1 MRERPPKRNIRLPE
15 GYEQKASRRH
25 ASEPGERRAA
35 EPGKR
40 PAASRAQKPA
50 RLRQHTRAKRGRAAP
65 QSRRRLLR
73 RALCGLLAV
82 FLLVCVGLGGYLAA
96 STHNDFLW
104 LELEQLPHRDA
115 TILYGQD
122 RESGEWVEYA
132 RLEATQQKIWT
143 PLSEIPLAMQHAF
156 VAIEDKHFYTHHGV
170 SFTRTVYAVLNEAKK
185 MLTGSYFGNGIKQ
198 GASTIDQQ
206 LIKNLTRDDEASGLD
221 GYLRKVREI
230 WRALCLDAKYDKD
243 QIMEAYLNV
252 ISFTDNTAGV
262 QAESIKLCGR
272 PAMELSL
279 AQCASIASI
288 TKNPYRYDPR
298 SHPEEHLARR
308 NYILYEMWQ
317 QGYIAQEEY
326 EEASAQP
333 IGLSPGDVPVAE
345 TPTTS
350 YFTDQVLTEVS
361 AELAARYHLDK
372 DETTNLLYNG
382 GLRIY
387 TTVDPV
393 LQAEMERALAEEY
406 EAFFPTRGLGVP
418 TQATKYDSDGAIVRD
433 ENGEPVKEDVIET
446 PQAAMVSVGYDGSL
460 RAMVGGIGEKQVSRG
475 LNRAAVPRQ
484 VGSTM
489 KPIGAYA
496 LALEKNR
503 IHWST
508 PLLDA
513 PVRQIEDAAT
523 GQPKDW
529 PANFSKTYA
538 EKDLLV
544 ADALARSINTVA
556 VRVGELAGVDSIYR
570 FVQNSLGVSTLTPED
585 RDAGPM
591 VLGAQTRGIS
601 PYQLAGAYLMLG
613 NGGTF
618 TTLHCYTSVQTGEG
632 REIAAP
638 RLETKQVISADTAYV
653 MNRLLAG
660 VMQGDGTAAG
670 YRVQGGM
677 DSIGKT
683 GTSSDNRDY
692 WFVGLTPYTVT
703 ACWYGYDSGF
713 ALNVRGGT
721 HAPTAA
727 WKRVTERAQQGL
739 PTREFPVDDT
749 VAAAEYC
756 TVSGGLAG
764 PGCPA
769 RAVGYYRAG
778 HLPAACADHAA

>member
-1 MRERPPKRNIRLPE
+1 MRGKPPKRNIRLPE
-15 GYEQKASRRH
+15 DYEQKAFWGRSAAPRTRRSTTPRVQRNA
-25 ASEPGERRAA
+25 ASGAVRSA
-35 EPGKR
+35 EPKTPR
-40 PAASRAQKPA
+40 
-50 RLRQHTRAKRGRAAP
+50 TKRGKPTP
-65 QSRRRLLR
+65 QGRRLWLR
-73 RALCGLLAV
+73 RVLYGLLAAC
-82 FLLVCVGLGGYLAA
+82 LLACVGLGSYLAA
-96 STHNDFLW
+96 STRNDFLW
-104 LELEQLPHRDA
+104 LELEQLPHREA
-115 TILYGQD
+115 TILYGQN
-122 RESGEWVEYA
+122 RETGEWEEYA

-143 PLSEIPLAMQHAF
+143 PLSEIPLDMQHAF

-170 SFTRTVYAVLNEAKK
+170 SFTRTAYAVLNEAKK

-206 LIKNLTRDDEASGLD
+206 LIKNLTRDDETGGLD

-230 WRALCLDAKYDKD
+230 WRALRLDAKYDKD

-262 QAESIKLCGR
+262 QAESIKLFGK
-272 PAMELSL
+272 PAAELSL

-317 QGYIAQEEY
+317 QGYITQEEY
-326 EEASAQP
+326 EEASAQE
-333 IGLSPGDVPVAE
+333 IGLSPGVVPVAE

-387 TTVDPV
+387 TTIDIT
-393 LQAEMERALAEEY
+393 LQTAMEQAMAEGYA
-406 EAFFPTRGLGVP
+406 AFFPTWGLGVP
-418 TQATKYDSDGAIVRD
+418 TQATKYNDDGTIARD
-433 ENGEPVKEDVIET
+433 ENGEAIKEDVIET

-489 KPIGAYA
+489 KPIGAYV
-496 LALEKNR
+496 LALEKNK

-508 PLLDA
+508 PFLDT
-513 PVRQIEDAAT
+513 PVRQIEDEAT
-523 GQPKDW
+523 GEMKDW
-529 PANFSKTYA
+529 PANFSETYA
-538 EKDLLV
+538 GSDLLV
-544 ADALARSINTVA
+544 ADALARSINTIA
-556 VRVGELAGVDSIYR
+556 VRVGDLAGVNNIYR
-570 FVQNSLGVSTLTPED
+570 FVKNSLAVSTLMPED

-601 PYQLAGAYLMLG
+601 PYELAGAYLMFG

-638 RLETKQVISADTAYV
+638 KLETKQVISADTAYV

-660 VMQGDGTAAG
+660 VMQGGGTASG

-713 ALNVRGGT
+713 ALNVQGGT

-727 WKRVTERAQQGL
+727 WKSVMEQAQQGL
-739 PTREFPVDDT
+739 PALEFPVDDT
-749 VAAAEYC
+749 VVTAEYC
-756 TVSGGLAG
+756 TASGGLAG
-764 PGCPA
+764 PACPG
-769 RAVGYYRAG
+769 RATGYYRAG
-778 HLPAACADHAA
+778 QLPAACTDHAA

>member
-1 MRERPPKRNIRLPE
+1 MRAKPPKRNIRLPE
-15 GYEQKASRRH
+15 DYEHKADRRH
-25 ASEPGERRAA
+25 SAAPKALQPAGRR
-35 EPGKR
+35 EG
-40 PAASRAQKPA
+40 A
-50 RLRQHTRAKRGRAAP
+50 RHTRGGRGQAAKRRK
-65 QSRRRLLR
+65 RRTLLR
-73 RALCGLLAV
+73 RVLYGLLAAC
-82 FLLVCVGLGGYLAA
+82 LLVCVGLGGYLAI
-96 STHNDFLW
+96 STRNDFLW
-104 LELEQLPHRDA
+104 LELEQLPHREA

-122 RESGEWVEYA
+122 RETGEWVEYA

-143 PLSEIPLAMQHAF
+143 PLSEIPLDMQHAF

-170 SFTRTVYAVLNEAKK
+170 SFTRTAYAVLNEAKK
-185 MLTGSYFGNGIKQ
+185 MLIGSYFGNGIKQ

-206 LIKNLTRDDEASGLD
+206 LIKNLTRDDETGGLD

-230 WRALCLDAKYDKD
+230 WRALRLDAKYDKD

-262 QAESIKLCGR
+262 QAESIKLFGK
-272 PAMELSL
+272 PAAELSL

-317 QGYIAQEEY
+317 QGYITQEEY
-326 EEASAQP
+326 EEASAQE
-333 IGLSPGDVPVAE
+333 IGLSPGVVPVAE

-387 TTVDPV
+387 TTIDIT
-393 LQAEMERALAEEY
+393 LQTAMEQAMAEGYA
-406 EAFFPTRGLGVP
+406 AFFPTWGLGVP
-418 TQATKYDSDGAIVRD
+418 TQATKYNDDGTIARD
-433 ENGEPVKEDVIET
+433 ENGEAIKEDVIET

-489 KPIGAYA
+489 KPIGAYV
-496 LALEKNR
+496 LALEKNK

-508 PLLDA
+508 PFLDA
-513 PVRQIEDAAT
+513 PVRQIEDEAT
-523 GQPKDW
+523 GEMKDW
-529 PANFSKTYA
+529 PANFSETYA
-538 EKDLLV
+538 GHDLVV
-544 ADALARSINTVA
+544 ADALARSINTIA
-556 VRVGELAGVDSIYR
+556 VRVGDRAGVNNIYR
-570 FVQNSLGVSTLTPED
+570 FVQNSLAVSTLTPDD

-591 VLGAQTRGIS
+591 VLGSQTRGIS
-601 PYQLAGAYLMLG
+601 PYELAGAYQMFG
-613 NGGTF
+613 NGGCF

-638 RLETKQVISADTAYV
+638 KLETKQVISADTAYV

-660 VMQGDGTAAG
+660 VMQGSGTASG

-677 DSIGKT
+677 DSVGKT

-713 ALNVRGGT
+713 ALNVQGGT

-727 WKRVTERAQQGL
+727 WKSVMEHAQQGL
-739 PTREFPVDDT
+739 PALEFPVDDT
-749 VAAAEYC
+749 VVTAEYC
-756 TVSGGLAG
+756 TASGGLATSAC
-764 PGCPA
+764 PG
-769 RAVGYYRAG
+769 RATGYYRAG
-778 HLPAACADHAA
+778 YLPEACTDHAA